1 MSRLIFDLEANGLNE
16 LVLDRKG
23 NPLTEADRI
32 HVMVTKDIDTGDIC
46 VYREDTILDGVDA
59 LCNAE
64 LIIGH
69 NIMLYDIPV
78 LERHTHSITTKAY
91 DTLIISR
98 MMFPDKADHPLGG
111 NSLKAWGEYLGEYK
125 GDYTDGWEK
134 WSQDMEDYCIQD
146 VHVSEKIFRYQQEF
160 IQKNDKPVRLEH
172 MVTRIIAN
180 QIENGFGFDLDSA
193 QRLEQQL
200 MYEKASVEDNMR
212 KIFPDKTHVRVSEK
226 TGKRLKDKIEVFNPG
241 SRKQIGD
248 RLHNKYGWSPP
259 VTEKGNYNIDATVLK
274 TLDFPEAKELCIYF
288 DTTKLIS
295 QVSDWVARASHSR
308 DGRIH
313 GSLNPQGTVTGRM
326 TASQPNLQQV
336 SGDPRARAL
345 FQPREGW
352 VEVGI
357 DASGLEARLLASRM
371 AEFDSGA
378 YADVIL
384 NGDIHTTNQ
393 IAAGLSTRDQAKTF
407 FYGFIYG
414 AGNKKIGEIVGK
426 GEAVGARL
434 KKKFLSELPALKKV
448 MDRAKVS
455 ADSRKA
461 VTLLDGRSV
470 PVRSAHKALNTQIQ
484 GDGAVV
490 MKLAQC
496 ILNERIKQHKLTNE
510 AKFMATVHDEWQLE
524 CTPECAD
531 QIGQLGVTSIIES
544 GERLKCRMPMD
555 GEYKIGKNWSECH

>member
-134 WSQDMEDYCIQD
+134 WSQDMEDFCIQD
-146 VHVSEKIFRYQQEF
+146 VHVSEKIFRYLQEF

-378 YADVIL
+378 YA
-384 NGDIHTTNQ
+384 
-393 IAAGLSTRDQAKTF
+393 
-407 FYGFIYG
+407 
-414 AGNKKIGEIVGK
+414 
-426 GEAVGARL
+426 
-434 KKKFLSELPALKKV
+434 
-448 MDRAKVS
+448 
-455 ADSRKA
+455 RKA

>member
-23 NPLTEADRI
+23 NPHTEADCI
-32 HVMVTKDIDTGDIC
+32 HVMVTKDIDTGSVA
-46 VYREDTILDGVDA
+46 VYREDHIMDGIRS
-59 LCNAE
+59 LCNAD

-69 NIMLYDIPV
+69 NVILYDIPI
-78 LERHTHSITTKAY
+78 LQRNAYYIPTKVF

-98 MMFPDKADHPLGG
+98 MMFPDKSNHPLGG
-111 NSLKAWGEYLGEYK
+111 NSLKAWGDYLGEAK
-125 GDYTDGWEK
+125 SDYTGGWEK
-134 WSQDMEDYCIQD
+134 WSQEMEDYCIQD
-146 VHVSEKIFRYQQEF
+146 VHVTEKVFRYQLEF
-160 IQKNDKPVRLEH
+160 LQKNEKPVRLEH
-172 MVTRIIAN
+172 MVTRIIAD
-180 QIENGFGFDLDSA
+180 QIENGFGFDLSA
-193 QRLEQQL
+193 AQQLEREL
-200 MYEKASVEDNMR
+200 MYEKASVEDSMR
-212 KIFPDKTHVRVSEK
+212 EIFPDKVHVRISDK
-226 TGKRLKDKIEVFNPG
+226 TGKRLKDKVEVFNPG
-241 SRKQIGD
+241 SRQQIGD
-248 RLHNKYGWSPP
+248 RLNNKYGWSPP
-259 VTEKGNYNIDATVLK
+259 LTDKGNYNIDTTVLK
-274 TLDFPEAKELCIYF
+274 SLDFPEAKELCTYF

-295 QVSDWVARASHSR
+295 QVSDWVTRASHSR

-313 GSLNPQGTVTGRM
+313 GGLNPQGTVTGRM

-345 FQPREGW
+345 FIPRDGW

-371 AEFDSGA
+371 AEFDGGA
-378 YADVIL
+378 YADVVL

-393 IAAGLSTRDQAKTF
+393 EAAGLDTRDQAKTF

-414 AGNKKIGEIVGK
+414 AGNKKIGEIVGR
-426 GEAVGARL
+426 GETAGSRL
-434 KKKFLSELPALKKV
+434 KKTFLKGLPALKKV
-448 MDRAKVS
+448 MDRARVS
-455 ADSRKA
+455 ADIRKS

-470 PVRSAHKALNTQIQ
+470 PVRSAHKALNTQLQ
-484 GDGAVV
+484 GDGAIV

-496 ILNERIKQHKLTNE
+496 ILSEKIKQNELTDK

-524 CTPECAD
+524 CTPDCAD
-531 QIGQLGVTSIIES
+531 QVGQLGVTSIIES

>member
-23 NPLTEADRI
+23 NPHREANHI
-32 HVMVTKDIDTGDIC
+32 HVMVTRDIDTGSVE
-46 VYREDTILDGVDA
+46 VYREDNIEAGVNA
-59 LCNAE
+59 LSNAS
-64 LIIGH
+64 LIVGH
-69 NIMLYDIPV
+69 NILLYDIPI
-78 LERHTHSITTKAY
+78 LERCCHRIPTKAI
-91 DTLIISR
+91 DTLVVSR
-98 MMFPDKADHPLGG
+98 MMYPDKADHPLGG

-125 GDYTDGWEK
+125 GDYSDGWEA
-134 WSQDMEDYCIQD
+134 WSQEMEDYCIQD
-146 VHVSEKIFRYQQEF
+146 VLVSEKIFRYQLDF
-160 IQKNDKPVRLEH
+160 IKRNSKPVRLEH
-172 MVTRIIAN
+172 MVTKIIAD
-180 QIENGFGFDLDSA
+180 QIENGFGFNLPEA
-193 QRLEQQL
+193 EELERTL
-200 MYEKASVEDNMR
+200 MFEKALIEDNMR
-212 KIFPDKTHVRVSEK
+212 QVFPDKVHVRISEK

-241 SRKQIGD
+241 SRQQIGD
-248 RLHNKYGWSPP
+248 RLNEKYGWEPP
-259 VTEKGNYNIDATVLK
+259 TTDKGNYNIDASVLSS
-274 TLDFPEAKELCIYF
+274 LVFDEAKKLCEYF
-288 DTTKLIS
+288 NITKLMS
-295 QVSDWVARASHSR
+295 QVSDWVARASNSR

-336 SGDPRARAL
+336 SGDSRARAL
-345 FQPREGW
+345 FQPRDGW
-352 VEVGI
+352 LQVGI

-371 AEFDSGA
+371 AEFDGGA

-393 IAAGLSTRDQAKTF
+393 KAAGLATRDQAKTF

-426 GEAVGARL
+426 GEGVGSQL
-434 KKKFLSELPALKKV
+434 KKKFLAELPALKKV
-448 MDRAKVS
+448 MDRARVS

-484 GDGAVV
+484 GDGAIV

-496 ILNERIKQHKLTNE
+496 ILNEKIKEHGLVDK

-524 CTPECAD
+524 CDPSVAE
-531 QIGQLGVTSIIES
+531 QVGKLGVTSITEA
-544 GERLKCRMPMD
+544 GERLGCRMRLD
-555 GEYKIGKNWSECH
+555 GEFKIGKNWSECH

>member
-23 NPLTEADRI
+23 VPRPEADRI
-32 HVMVTKDIDTGDIC
+32 HVLVTKDIDTGSVE
-46 VYREDTILDGVDA
+46 VYRENDVNDGVRA
-59 LCNAE
+59 LCNADI
-64 LIIGH
+64 IIGH
-69 NIMLYDIPV
+69 NIILYDIPI
-78 LERHTHSITTKAY
+78 LERGTHRIPTKVY

-125 GDYTDGWEK
+125 TDYQGGWEA
-134 WSQDMEDYCIQD
+134 WSQEMEDYCIQD
-146 VHVSEKIFRYQQEF
+146 VHVSERIFRYQLDF
-160 IQKNDKPVRLEH
+160 IKKNEKPVRLEH
-172 MVTRIIAN
+172 MVTNIIAD
-180 QIENGFGFDLDSA
+180 QIENGFGFNLEAA
-193 QRLEQQL
+193 QSLEQEL
-200 MYEKASVEDNMR
+200 MYEKASIEDQMR
-212 KIFPDKTHVRVSEK
+212 SIFPDKIHVRYSDK
-226 TGKRLKDKIEVFNPG
+226 TGKRLKDKVEVFNPG
-241 SRKQIGD
+241 SRQQIGD
-248 RLHNKYGWSPP
+248 RLIEKYNWEPP
-259 VTEKGNYNIDATVLK
+259 TTDKGNYNIDAQVLK
-274 TLDFPEAKELCIYF
+274 ALDFPEAKQLCTYF
-288 DTTKLIS
+288 DTTKLMS
-295 QVSDWVARASHSR
+295 QVSDWVTRASHSR

-336 SGDPRARAL
+336 SGDARARAL
-345 FQPREGW
+345 FRPRDGW
-352 VEVGI
+352 KQVGI

-371 AEFDSGA
+371 AEFDGGD

-393 IAAGLSTRDQAKTF
+393 EAAGLSTRDQAKTF

-426 GEAVGARL
+426 GESVGAKL
-434 KKKFLSELPALKKV
+434 KKKFLAELPALKKV
-448 MDRAKVS
+448 MDRARVS

-484 GDGAVV
+484 GDGAIV

-496 ILNERIKQHKLTNE
+496 ILNEKIKENGLADK

-524 CTPECAD
+524 CDPSVAE
-531 QIGQLGVTSIIES
+531 QVGKLGVTSITEA
-544 GERLKCRMPMD
+544 GERLGCRMRLD
-555 GEYKIGKNWSECH
+555 GEFKIGENWSECH